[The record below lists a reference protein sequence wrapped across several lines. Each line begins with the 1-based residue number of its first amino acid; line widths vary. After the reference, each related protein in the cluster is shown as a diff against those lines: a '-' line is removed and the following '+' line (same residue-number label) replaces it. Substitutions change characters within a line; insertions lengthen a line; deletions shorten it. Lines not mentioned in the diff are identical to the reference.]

1 MDMAWNEPGGSG
13 NKDPWG
19 GGGRNNND
27 QGPPDLDEVIKNFQ
41 NKLGGIFG
49 KKGGGSSGGSDI
61 GGGEGPSGGMI
72 AGILVVAL
80 IVWMFT
86 GIYIVQEGERGVVTR
101 FGKYIDTTMP
111 GPHWH
116 IPSPVDSVTKVKVDE
131 NRASEIGFREKTSSG
146 RSASH
151 IPKEALM
158 LTQDENI
165 VDIKFVVQYNVSD
178 AKNYLFNVRDPDLT
192 LQQATESAVRE
203 VIGKSKMDF
212 VLTEGQSDI
221 ADRAEILLQKILDR
235 YETGLNVI
243 SVNLQSAQPPQE
255 VKHAFEDAIKAREDQ
270 QRLINNAEAYSNDI
284 IPKARGNAARQLE
297 ESNGY
302 KARVVARAEGEADRF
317 SSLLTEYKRAPQV
330 TRQRLYLETME
341 EVLSN
346 TTKVMLDVKGGN
358 NLLYLP
364 LDKLIPEGSSA
375 RSINMDALPSSSSEP
390 VRRTQREIQDRR
402 QRQSLRER
410 GGQ

>member
-1 MDMAWNEPGGSG
+1 MDMAWDEPGGSG
-13 NKDPWG
+13 NKKDPWG
-19 GGGRNNND
+19 GGGRNDN
-27 QGPPDLDEVIKNFQ
+27 QGPPDLDEVIKNVQ
-41 NKLGGIFG
+41 NKLGGLFG
-49 KKGGGSSGGSDI
+49 KKGGGSGGSSTGSNTD
-61 GGGEGPSGGMI
+61 GPSGTMI
-72 AGILVVAL
+72 GIIALVGLVFWAA
-80 IVWMFT
+80 T

-101 FGKYIDTTMP
+101 FGAYADTTMP

-116 IPSPVDSVTKVKVDE
+116 IPSPVESVTKVRVDE
-131 NRASEIGFREKTSSG
+131 NRAIEIGFRDKTSAG
-146 RSASH
+146 RSAAH

-178 AKNYLFNVRDPDLT
+178 AKDYLFNVRDPDET
-192 LQQATESAVRE
+192 LRQATESAVRE

-221 ADRAEILLQKILDR
+221 ADRSELLLQGILDH
-235 YETGLNVI
+235 YKTGLNVI

-255 VKHAFEDAIKAREDQ
+255 VKNAFEDAIKAREDQ

-284 IPKARGNAARQLE
+284 IPKSRGNAARQLE
-297 ESNGY
+297 EANGY

-317 SSLLTEYKRAPQV
+317 ESMLKEYQRAPQV

-341 EVLSN
+341 QVLSN
-346 TTKVMLDVKGGN
+346 TSKVMVDVKGGN
-358 NLLYLP
+358 NLMYLP
-364 LDKLIPEGSSA
+364 LDRLMQEGRTMTELNANS
-375 RSINMDALPSSSSEP
+375 LPAVNSEP
-390 VRRTQREIQDRR
+390 ATQREIQDRR

-410 GGQ
+410 GDR